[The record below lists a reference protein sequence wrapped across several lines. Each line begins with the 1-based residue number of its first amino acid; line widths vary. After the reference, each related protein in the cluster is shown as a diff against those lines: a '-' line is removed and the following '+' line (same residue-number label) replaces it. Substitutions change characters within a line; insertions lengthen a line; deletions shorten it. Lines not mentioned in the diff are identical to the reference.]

1 MPRAQP
7 RYDAPLGRRVRMTRS
22 LRAPASLLAFVLLL
36 AAAGAGAE
44 EAWVR
49 GASLNLRAGAGIDQ
63 PVLGSVAPGERLEL
77 LASSGEWVRV
87 RRADGSGGW
96 IAASYLL
103 RDAPPA
109 ARIAELEAEAERL
122 RQELDAAGAHAA
134 DLRDRSGQDAQASA
148 ALEAELER
156 ARRESDALRAG
167 ARWPEW
173 IAGALIFTTGMALG
187 AWLRGVSGRRRQ
199 TRLRL

>member
-1 MPRAQP
+1 MPRAQR
-7 RYDAPLGRRVRMTRS
+7 RYAAPLRRKVCMTRS
-22 LRAPASLLAFVLLL
+22 LRATASVLAFALL
-36 AAAGAGAE
+36 AAAVAGAE

-63 PVLGSVAPGERLEL
+63 PVLGNVAPGERLEV

-103 RDAPPA
+103 REAPPA
-109 ARIAELEAEAERL
+109 ARIAELEAETQRL
-122 RQELDAAGAHAA
+122 REELDAAGAHAA
-134 DLRDRSGQDAQASA
+134 DLRQRSDEDARAGA
-148 ALEAELER
+148 TLEAELER
-156 ARRESDALRAG
+156 TRRESDALRAG

-173 IAGALIFTTGMALG
+173 IAGALIFSTGMALG

>member
-22 LRAPASLLAFVLLL
+22 LRAPASVLAFVLLL

-63 PVLGSVAPGERLEL
+63 PVLGSVAPGERLEV

-96 IAASYLL
+96 IAAGYLL

-122 RQELDAAGAHAA
+122 RQELDAAGTHAA
-134 DLRDRSGQDAQASA
+134 DLRDRSDQDAQASA
-148 ALEAELER
+148 ALQAELER

-173 IAGALIFTTGMALG
+173 IAGALIFATGMALG